1 MIFEPDEVIF
11 IQATSDKVS
20 SLIIGKNCSCS
31 MYANISRDVLGADF
45 AELDPAVLLSAMQLS
60 LTESILPE
68 NEL

>member
-1 MIFEPDEVIF
+1 
-11 IQATSDKVS
+11 
-20 SLIIGKNCSCS
+20 